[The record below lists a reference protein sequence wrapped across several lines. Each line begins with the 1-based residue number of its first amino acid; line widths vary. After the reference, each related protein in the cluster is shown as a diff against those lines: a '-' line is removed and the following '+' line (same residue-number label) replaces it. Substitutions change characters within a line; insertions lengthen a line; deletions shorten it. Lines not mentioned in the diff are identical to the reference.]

1 MFSCRVLMATRR
13 GYLLG
18 TLVYLGQTAEM
29 GLTFSAAA
37 PNAGKMRS
45 AVDSDWSVRR
55 STSGGCLL
63 LAGTTPHAVS
73 RRQDCSAES
82 STAAELV
89 AASTFVGD
97 IAYGVS
103 VLNFVGLT
111 QGTVEMDL
119 DNQAAGDI
127 AQDYSASNRTKHL
140 ARRDFRVREAVFT
153 SRLSIRRVPT
163 KDNVADLYTKV
174 FTQQTFHRL
183 RGWALG
189 SVLSAGT
196 SVVALL
202 VSAARL
208 VS

>member
-1 MFSCRVLMATRR
+1 
-13 GYLLG
+13 
-18 TLVYLGQTAEM
+18 
-29 GLTFSAAA
+29 
-37 PNAGKMRS
+37 MRA

-140 ARRDFRVREAVFT
+140 ARRDFRVREAVF
-153 SRLSIRRVPT
+153 SSQLSITTRLRSRIMWPIC
-163 KDNVADLYTKV
+163 
-174 FTQQTFHRL
+174 TQRCSRSRPSTGL

-189 SVLSAGT
+189 SIVSAGT

-208 VS
+208 AS